1 MRAFLSVTPSLALM
15 LVLSACGSVSTPAG
29 PSATS
34 LAGDQASGTAM
45 ASQRRKV
52 LEALGRGNVEKT
64 TTLAADLVSMDPQS
78 SSAHLLL
85 AAGYHLAGDP
95 ASLELA
101 GSGYNAARQFA
112 GSDPWP
118 NYLAGAAAFQRR
130 SPRQAM
136 EFFAQGV
143 MADPDNPFT
152 LEGLAAAAYASGNLA
167 LSQAAAARAR
177 ELMPDSG
184 PGWRIATLTA
194 AAGGDTD
201 QVTALL
207 RDSPPSLPKSQHD
220 WVRHRSRTLL
230 RTVQLDGPL
239 MQAQAAAPSSEDLLQ
254 EGSTEAP
261 VAESTAA
268 GTPPAAVESAPGVG
282 NQLTV
287 DVTVILADERETR
300 TQGVNLLDGLQGVFG
315 FGKST
320 TSVDTTGIGVS
331 ATKTITR
338 AIRIPDITYNLNIF
352 NRRNRFYEAVARPS
366 LTAYVGEQSSFFV
379 GDQLNVTISGVQV
392 VQLEKVDVGVTLR
405 ITPAEVRADGSR
417 FRVEVDRAFFSDQ
430 NVGSFREAVSTFRQS
445 VAATADVKFGETLI
459 LSGLTESVIDGQS
472 SRTPFLGDIPGVE
485 LLFKNRSQLNRKRSA
500 IILVTPSLP
509 VTLARTVDRNTAVD
523 QIVQLWDTLIEPRM
537 GAKPLTERMKAMRL
551 FTRAA
556 ADDVS
561 VRDLRDPVLRT
572 AFLQAQKGAGT
583 VTSP

>member
-1 MRAFLSVTPSLALM
+1 MRAFLSVTPSLVLM
-15 LVLSACGSVSTPAG
+15 LALSACGSVTKPPGARDPALTG
-29 PSATS
+29 NQAT
-34 LAGDQASGTAM
+34 GTAL
-45 ASQRRKV
+45 ASQRSKV
-52 LEALGRGNVEKT
+52 LDALGKGNAEHST
-64 TTLAADLVSMDPQS
+64 GLAADLVSRDPQS
-78 SSAHLLL
+78 ASAHLLL

-95 ASLELA
+95 TSLELA
-101 GSGYNAARQFA
+101 GSGYNAARKFA

-130 SPRQAM
+130 NPRQAL

-152 LEGLAAAAYASGNLA
+152 LEGLAAAAYASGNLELA
-167 LSQAAAARAR
+167 QAAAVRAR

-184 PGWRIATLTA
+184 PGWRVATLA
-194 AAGGDTD
+194 AAASGDAD
-201 QVTALL
+201 QVATLL
-207 RDSPPSLPKSQHD
+207 RNSPPALSRGQHD
-220 WVRHRSRTLL
+220 WVRGRSRTLL
-230 RTVQLDGPL
+230 RTAQLDGPQPQVTTPSGDDVSPEDSL
-239 MQAQAAAPSSEDLLQ
+239 GPTASADPASPVGDTAQ
-254 EGSTEAP
+254 GS
-261 VAESTAA
+261 
-268 GTPPAAVESAPGVG
+268 G

-300 TQGVNLLDGLQGVFG
+300 NQGVNLLDGLEGVFG
-315 FGKST
+315 FDKST
-320 TSVDTTGIGVS
+320 TSVDTTGIGGT

-352 NRRNRFYEAVARPS
+352 NRRNRYYEAVARPS
-366 LTAYVGEQSSFFV
+366 LTAFVGEQSSFFV

-392 VQLEKVDVGVTLR
+392 VQLERLDVGVTLR

-417 FRVEVDRAFFSDQ
+417 FRVEVERAFFSDQ
-430 NVGSFREAVSTFRQS
+430 PTGSFREAVSTFRQS

-472 SRTPFLGDIPGVE
+472 SRTPFLGDIPGVD

-509 VTLARTVDRNTAVD
+509 VTLARSVDRSAAVD
-523 QIVQLWDTLIEPRM
+523 QLVKLWDTLIEPGM
-537 GAKPLTERMKAMRL
+537 GATPLAERIKAMRV

-561 VRDLRDPVLRT
+561 VRDLHDPALRT
-572 AFLQAQKGAGT
+572 AFLQAQKGAGLAAL
-583 VTSP
+583 P

>member
-1 MRAFLSVTPSLALM
+1 
-15 LVLSACGSVSTPAG
+15 
-29 PSATS
+29 
-34 LAGDQASGTAM
+34 
-45 ASQRRKV
+45 
-52 LEALGRGNVEKT
+52 
-64 TTLAADLVSMDPQS
+64 
-78 SSAHLLL
+78 
-85 AAGYHLAGDP
+85 
-95 ASLELA
+95 
-101 GSGYNAARQFA
+101 
-112 GSDPWP
+112 
-118 NYLAGAAAFQRR
+118 
-130 SPRQAM
+130 
-136 EFFAQGV
+136 
-143 MADPDNPFT
+143 
-152 LEGLAAAAYASGNLA
+152 
-167 LSQAAAARAR
+167 
-177 ELMPDSG
+177 
-184 PGWRIATLTA
+184 
-194 AAGGDTD
+194 
-201 QVTALL
+201 L
-207 RDSPPSLPKSQHD
+207 RDSPPALPKSQRD
-220 WVRHRSRTLL
+220 WVRNRSRTLL
-230 RTVQLDGPL
+230 RTVQLDGPAVP
-239 MQAQAAAPSSEDLLQ
+239 AQAEAPRGEDLLQ
-254 EGSTEAP
+254 EGIEAP

-268 GTPPAAVESAPGVG
+268 ASVPPAAEPAPGVG

-320 TSVDTTGIGVS
+320 TSIDTTGIGVS

-472 SRTPFLGDIPGVE
+472 SRTPFLGDIPGVD

-509 VTLARTVDRNTAVD
+509 VTVARTVDRNTAVD
-523 QIVQLWDTLIEPRM
+523 QLVQLWDTLIEPRM
-537 GAKPLTERMKAMRL
+537 GAKPLAERMKAMRL

-572 AFLQAQKGAGT
+572 AFLQAQKGAGAA
-583 VTSP
+583 TSP

>member
-1 MRAFLSVTPSLALM
+1 M
-15 LVLSACGSVSTPAG
+15 
-29 PSATS
+29 
-34 LAGDQASGTAM
+34 D
-45 ASQRRKV
+45 
-52 LEALGRGNVEKT
+52 ALGRGDAEKSR
-64 TTLAADLVSMDPQS
+64 TLAADLVSMDPQS

-85 AAGYHLAGDP
+85 AAGHHLAGDP

-118 NYLAGAAAFQRR
+118 HYLAGAAAFQRR
-130 SPRQAM
+130 SARQAM

-177 ELMPDSG
+177 ELMPDSA
-184 PGWRIATLTA
+184 PGWRIATLSA
-194 AAGGDTD
+194 AARGEVD
-201 QVTALL
+201 QVSALL
-207 RDSPPSLPKSQHD
+207 LDSPPSLPKAHQD
-220 WVRHRSRTLL
+220 WVRNRSRTLL
-230 RTVQLDGPL
+230 RTVQLDGPPV
-239 MQAQAAAPSSEDLLQ
+239 QDPATTSVASDLPQ
-254 EGSTEAP
+254 EA
-261 VAESTAA
+261 VD
-268 GTPPAAVESAPGVG
+268 PPAAEATPTDTALPAADPAQGVG

-300 TQGVNLLDGLQGVFG
+300 NQGVNLLDGLQGVFG

-459 LSGLTESVIDGQS
+459 LSGLTESIIDGQS
-472 SRTPFLGDIPGVE
+472 SRTPGLGDIPGVD

-523 QIVQLWDTLIEPRM
+523 QLVRVWDTLIEPKV
-537 GAKPLTERMKAMRL
+537 GAKPLAERMKAMRL

-583 VTSP
+583 TLAP